1 MNIVGLVRLVR
12 PELLTGEQENKSHT
26 KHYHYI
32 CTVEK

>member
-1 MNIVGLVRLVR
+1 MNIVGHARLVR
-12 PELLTGEQENKSHT
+12 PGLSTGEQENKSHT